1 MKLIPLK
8 CPNCGAQLNVDANK
22 NSVYCEHCGTR
33 IMIDDEINRLQID
46 NAEEAGYQFEKG
58 RQRAQS
64 EVQQRNTCQYQQ
76 HSKKK
81 RKTWLWVLGW
91 IFIFPLPLTIL
102 LLRKKEMKAPLK
114 YGIIAAAWALYLIIG
129 LSSGWGSSSTSS
141 SSPEKL
147 SVVNSA
153 NDSTIVEN
161 GSISSKTGDSDEK
174 INITEVHFS
183 DTSDVSIKVGEKTKS
198 GTVRV
203 TLKNN
208 FIYSSDDVQL
218 ISENTEIAVI
228 TLLKASYGKTIYYEI
243 EGISPGETYV
253 YATSKDGSIVSER
266 VKVVVPVPIEV
277 DSVSIDLPKNML
289 AISETIQATAI
300 ITPTNA
306 DNQKLT
312 WTSSDDKVVSIDDNG
327 LVTAISEG
335 SATITATASNGV
347 LSTAEIS
354 VDGTKRLMNIRVTH
368 PRDDDN
374 NIGDEWSYIT
384 EINGERV
391 GREIIV
397 SVGDKLKCYAKFTET
412 DDNPDVGE
420 ASKTYT
426 VTKDDIQHGFTI
438 TMDLYVKENG
448 GRNSGK
454 SAHFTV
460 TYTFTVK

>member
-8 CPNCGAQLNVDANK
+8 CPNCGAQLTVDTNK
-22 NSVYCEHCGTR
+22 ESVYCEHCGTR
-33 IMIDDEINRLQID
+33 ILIDDEINRLQID

-64 EVQQRNTCQYQQ
+64 EVHQRNTNQNNQP
-76 HSKKK
+76 SKKK

-114 YGIIAAAWALYLIIG
+114 YGIIAVAWILYLIIG
-129 LSSGWGSSSTSS
+129 LTGGANSSTSQ
-141 SSPEKL
+141 ETL
-147 SVVNSA
+147 SAENRA
-153 NDSTIVEN
+153 NESTIADNNSVR
-161 GSISSKTGDSDEK
+161 SKTENSDGE

-289 AISETIQATAI
+289 AISEAIQATAI

-426 VTKDDIQHGFTI
+426 VTKDDIQNGFTI

>member
-64 EVQQRNTCQYQQ
+64 EVHQRNTNQNNQP
-76 HSKKK
+76 SKKK

-114 YGIIAAAWALYLIIG
+114 YGIIAVAWILYLIIG
-129 LSSGWGSSSTSS
+129 LAGGANSSTSQ
-141 SSPEKL
+141 ETL
-147 SVVNSA
+147 SAENRA
-153 NDSTIVEN
+153 NESTIADNNSVR
-161 GSISSKTGDSDEK
+161 SKTENSDGE

-289 AISETIQATAI
+289 AISEAIQATAI

-426 VTKDDIQHGFTI
+426 VTKDDIQNGFTI

>member
-1 MKLIPLK
+1 MKLITLK

-22 NSVYCEHCGTR
+22 ESVYCEHCGTR
-33 IMIDDEINRLQID
+33 ILIDDEINRLQID

-64 EVQQRNTCQYQQ
+64 EIHQNTQP
-76 HSKKK
+76 SKKK

-114 YGIIAAAWALYLIIG
+114 YGIIAVAWILYLIIG
-129 LSSGWGSSSTSS
+129 LSGGINSSTSQETVS
-141 SSPEKL
+141 AENR
-147 SVVNSA
+147 VNE
-153 NDSTIVEN
+153 STIAEN
-161 GSISSKTGDSDEK
+161 SSIRSKTENSDEE
-174 INITEVHFS
+174 INIFEVHFT
-183 DTSDVSIKVGEKTKS
+183 DTSDVFVKVGEKTKS
-198 GTVRV
+198 GIVRV

-218 ISENTEIAVI
+218 ISENHDIAVI
-228 TLLKASYGKTIYYEI
+228 TLLRASYGKTVYYEI

-253 YATSKDGSIVSER
+253 YATSKDGSVVSEK
-266 VKVVVPVPIEV
+266 VKVVVPAPVVVE
-277 DSVSIDLPKNML
+277 SVSIDLPKNML
-289 AISETIQATAI
+289 AISEAIQATAI
-300 ITPTNA
+300 ISPTNA
-306 DNQKLT
+306 DNQELT
-312 WTSSDDKVVSIDDNG
+312 WSSSDDKVVSINDKG
-327 LVTAISEG
+327 LITAISEG
-335 SATITATASNGV
+335 NATITATASNGV

-384 EINGERV
+384 EINGERT

-426 VTKDDIQHGFTI
+426 VTKDDILNGFTI

-460 TYTFTVK
+460 TFAFTIK

>member
-1 MKLIPLK
+1 MKLITLK

-22 NSVYCEHCGTR
+22 ESVYCEHCGTR
-33 IMIDDEINRLQID
+33 ILIDDEINRLQID

-64 EVQQRNTCQYQQ
+64 EIHQRDTYQNTQP
-76 HSKKK
+76 SKKK

-114 YGIIAAAWALYLIIG
+114 YGIIAVAWILYLIIG
-129 LSSGWGSSSTSS
+129 LSGGINSSTSQETVS
-141 SSPEKL
+141 AENR
-147 SVVNSA
+147 VNE
-153 NDSTIVEN
+153 STIAEN
-161 GSISSKTGDSDEK
+161 SSIRSKTENSDEE
-174 INITEVHFS
+174 INIFEVHFT
-183 DTSDVSIKVGEKTKS
+183 DTSDVFVKVGEKTKS
-198 GTVRV
+198 GIVRV

-218 ISENTEIAVI
+218 ISENHDIAVI
-228 TLLKASYGKTIYYEI
+228 TLLRASYGKTVYYEI

-253 YATSKDGSIVSER
+253 YATSKDGSVVSEK
-266 VKVVVPVPIEV
+266 VKVVVPAPVVVE
-277 DSVSIDLPKNML
+277 SVSIDLPKNML
-289 AISETIQATAI
+289 AISEAIQATAI
-300 ITPTNA
+300 ISPTNA
-306 DNQKLT
+306 DNQELT
-312 WTSSDDKVVSIDDNG
+312 WSSSDDKVVSINDKG
-327 LVTAISEG
+327 LITAISEG
-335 SATITATASNGV
+335 NATITATASNGV

-384 EINGERV
+384 EINGERT

-426 VTKDDIQHGFTI
+426 VTKDDILNGFTI

-460 TYTFTVK
+460 TFAFTIK

>member
-8 CPNCGAQLNVDANK
+8 CPNCGAQLNVNASK
-22 NSVYCEHCGTR
+22 ESVYCEHCGTR
-33 IMIDDEINRLQID
+33 IMIDDGINRLQID

-64 EVQQRNTCQYQQ
+64 EVQQRNTYSYQQ

-102 LLRKKEMKAPLK
+102 LMRKKEMKAPLK
-114 YGIIAAAWALYLIIG
+114 YGIIAAAWVLYLIIG
-129 LSSGWGSSSTSS
+129 LSGNCGSSTNNSTSQ
-141 SSPEKL
+141 ETL
-147 SVVNSA
+147 SA
-153 NDSTIVEN
+153 NESTIVEKN
-161 GSISSKTGDSDEK
+161 AINSKTENFDEK

-183 DTSDVSIKVGEKTKS
+183 DTSDVSVKVGEKTKS
-198 GTVRV
+198 GVVHV
-203 TLKNN
+203 TLKNS
-208 FIYSSDDVQL
+208 FIYSSDDVQF
-218 ISENTEIAVI
+218 ISENTNIAVI
-228 TLLKASYGKTIYYEI
+228 TFLRASYGKTVYYEI
-243 EGISPGETYV
+243 EGINPGETYV

-266 VKVVVPVPIEV
+266 IKVLVPVPIEV
-277 DSVSIDLPKNML
+277 ESVSIDLSKNAL
-289 AISETIQATAI
+289 AINEAIQATAI
-300 ITPTNA
+300 ISPTNA
-306 DNQKLT
+306 DKQEIT
-312 WTSSDDKVVSIDDNG
+312 WSSSDDKIVSVNDNG
-327 LVTAISEG
+327 IITAISEG
-335 SATITATASNGV
+335 NATVTATASNGV
-347 LSTAEIS
+347 LSTMEIS

-374 NIGDEWSYIT
+374 NIGDDWSYIT

-397 SVGDKLKCYAKFTET
+397 SLGDKLKCYAKFTES

-426 VTKDDIQHGFTI
+426 VTKDDILNGFTI

-460 TYTFTVK
+460 TYAFTIK